1 MDTLQF
7 VITFILLILATMITR
22 FAAFVLFKNGKTP
35 DIIMYL
41 GKTLPAAIFALLVTY
56 CLKDVSLLTGSH
68 GLPEAISIA
77 AIIAIHLYKRNTLLS
92 IATGTIIYMLLVQLV
107 F

>member
-1 MDTLQF
+1 MNTLQF
-7 VITFILLILATMITR
+7 IITFILLVAATMITR

-35 DIIMYL
+35 EIILYL
-41 GKTLPAAIFALLVTY
+41 GKTLPAAIFALLVVY
-56 CLKDVSLLTGSH
+56 CVKDVSLLSGSH
-68 GLPEAISIA
+68 GLPEAISFA

-92 IATGTIIYMLLVQLV
+92 IATGTVVYMLLVQLV